1 VLKSHYDKI
10 ITLMYFSL
18 TLLATVG
25 YGDLFPTSIGE
36 KVVSVIVNIVGV
48 TIFSSLM
55 NNFISVVLS
64 FGFGG

>member
-1 VLKSHYDKI
+1 
-10 ITLMYFSL
+10 MYFSL

-36 KVVSVIVNIVGV
+36 KMISVLVNIVGV

-55 NNFISVVLS
+55 NNFIEIVLS
-64 FGFGG
+64 FGIGN